1 MQHKFKTTLELDVT
15 VIAHV
20 SPAVPP
26 QPCSDP
32 DHPAYSDPGDPG
44 ERSVEAVLLRSTTG
58 KTVDITDFLTDKE
71 LEALA
76 DEAASDA
83 EEKFSDA

>member
-1 MQHKFKTTLELDVT
+1 MEHKFKTALELEVT
-15 VIAHV
+15 VLAHV

-44 ERSVEAVLLRSTTG
+44 ERSVEAVFLKDLKTG
-58 KTVDITDFLTDKE
+58 KDIDITDALSNE
-71 LEALA
+71 LLEMLA
-76 DEAASDA
+76 EDAYNDA
-83 EEKFSDA
+83 EDKFSD